1 MFNTSENRIGAFA
14 GLVALVL
21 VLALTAM
28 AFTALEPG
36 QRARPQ
42 HRLECFGAGS
52 DARGFADLRF
62 LRTFAS

>member
-1 MFNTSENRIGAFA
+1 MFNANENRIGAFA

-36 QRARPQ
+36 QRAARSVDWDVSAP
-42 HRLECFGAGS
+42 EIPPTAVIPTFGS
-52 DARGFADLRF
+52 
-62 LRTFAS
+62 

>member
-1 MFNTSENRIGAFA
+1 MFSSNENRIGAFA

-36 QRARPQ
+36 QRAARSVDWDISLPEAPQ
-42 HRLECFGAGS
+42 LET
-52 DARGFADLRF
+52 LP
-62 LRTFAS
+62 TFN

>member
-1 MFNTSENRIGAFA
+1 VFNANENRIGAFA

-36 QRARPQ
+36 QRTARSIDWDVSAPQ
-42 HRLECFGAGS
+42 APQPEILPTFGS
-52 DARGFADLRF
+52 
-62 LRTFAS
+62 

>member
-1 MFNTSENRIGAFA
+1 MFNTNENRIGAFA

-36 QRARPQ
+36 QRAARSIDWNVSTPEISPEVRPT
-42 HRLECFGAGS
+42 FGS
-52 DARGFADLRF
+52 
-62 LRTFAS
+62 

>member
-1 MFNTSENRIGAFA
+1 MFNTNENRIGAFA

-36 QRARPQ
+36 QRAARTVDWDVSLPEAPQ
-42 HRLECFGAGS
+42 PEVMPAFGS
-52 DARGFADLRF
+52 
-62 LRTFAS
+62 

>member
-1 MFNTSENRIGAFA
+1 MFNTNENRIGAFA

-36 QRARPQ
+36 QRAARAIDWDVSLPETPRP
-42 HRLECFGAGS
+42 EVMPTFGS
-52 DARGFADLRF
+52 
-62 LRTFAS
+62 

>member
-1 MFNTSENRIGAFA
+1 MFKTSENRIGAFA

-36 QRARPQ
+36 QRTARSIDWNVSAPEAPSTN
-42 HRLECFGAGS
+42 LAPSLGS
-52 DARGFADLRF
+52 
-62 LRTFAS
+62 

>member
-1 MFNTSENRIGAFA
+1 MFNANENRIGAFA

-36 QRARPQ
+36 QRTARSVDWDVSAP
-42 HRLECFGAGS
+42 EIPTTEVVPTFGS
-52 DARGFADLRF
+52 
-62 LRTFAS
+62 

>member
-1 MFNTSENRIGAFA
+1 MFNASENRIGAFA

-36 QRARPQ
+36 QRAARSVDWDVSAPKI
-42 HRLECFGAGS
+42 LSPEVAPAFGS
-52 DARGFADLRF
+52 
-62 LRTFAS
+62 

>member
-1 MFNTSENRIGAFA
+1 MFNTNENRIGAFA

-36 QRARPQ
+36 QRAARAIDLDVSLPETPQ
-42 HRLECFGAGS
+42 PEVMPTFGS
-52 DARGFADLRF
+52 
-62 LRTFAS
+62 

>member
-1 MFNTSENRIGAFA
+1 MFNTNENRIGAFA

-36 QRARPQ
+36 QRAARTIDWDVSLPDTPQ
-42 HRLECFGAGS
+42 PEVMPTFGS
-52 DARGFADLRF
+52 
-62 LRTFAS
+62 

>member
-1 MFNTSENRIGAFA
+1 VFNTNENRIGGFA

-36 QRARPQ
+36 QRSARATEWDVSLPETPQ
-42 HRLECFGAGS
+42 PAVLPTFGS
-52 DARGFADLRF
+52 
-62 LRTFAS
+62 